1 MLHAYLTAAAVSDW
15 KTGKIPNMLT
25 AAAVL
30 AGCGY
35 FTAAGMGPE
44 AGKAAARSFAVL
56 LCLFPLHLFRMTG
69 AGDVKMLACMALFL
83 DMEEWLQVTAAAAA
97 LAGFWS
103 VYVMQRKGI
112 AGKRMRYLFCYI
124 QRFFQT
130 GEREAYMTEETDTD
144 ALLRLGPFVWA
155 GMTLFLMREGAG

>member
-1 MLHAYLTAAAVSDW
+1 
-15 KTGKIPNMLT
+15 
-25 AAAVL
+25 
-30 AGCGY
+30 
-35 FTAAGMGPE
+35 
-44 AGKAAARSFAVL
+44 
-56 LCLFPLHLFRMTG
+56 
-69 AGDVKMLACMALFL
+69 MLACMALFL